1 MAHSEDLERVVAGP
15 VRLSRRT
22 VLRAFVGAGVG
33 VLLTACGGDDLD
45 PFAPRTQTA
54 PTTSNVAEQAGDAT
68 EGQQQVGRQSVSQAP
83 AEPTPAAVLPEPKV
97 YVIPSP
103 VSQGET
109 VLLLVE
115 APGAEHASMSWQ
127 GQTFSLLHN
136 EERFLGFFGID
147 ANAPIGPQSLGVSV
161 WGPRGEQLLWQ
172 ETVVE
177 ITGVEW
183 TVDNIQIDGPN
194 AALLDPSIRRADER
208 ERLPHQSGLTPGLL
222 WLGVFDPPSNGAI
235 TALYGEQRSFN
246 GAPISEYHTG
256 IDFGGET
263 GAAVTAS
270 NTGVVSWAGR
280 TRRRGNGIIIDHG
293 AGVFSG
299 YYHLSEVLET
309 AGSVVEQG
317 AMIARMGATGLATG
331 PHLHWEVVVRGVTVN
346 PLPWLRLL
354 EFPDPYQDLNPAN
367 ALSSTN
373 LAEG

>member
-22 VLRAFVGAGVG
+22 VLRAFVGAGAG

-45 PFAPRTQTA
+45 PFAPRSQTA
-54 PTTSNVAEQAGDAT
+54 PITSDDAEQADDAT
-68 EGQQQVGRQSVSQAP
+68 EGQPQVERQTVSQSQVEA
-83 AEPTPAAVLPEPKV
+83 TPPAVLPEPRV

-103 VSQGET
+103 VAQGET

-115 APGAEHASMSWQ
+115 APGAGHASMSWQ
-127 GQTFSLLHN
+127 GQTFSLLQN

-161 WGPRGEQLLWQ
+161 WGPSGEQLLWQ

-183 TVDNIQIDGPN
+183 NVDNIQIDGPN
-194 AALLDPSIRRADER
+194 AALLDPSIRRADIR
-208 ERLPHQSGLTPGLL
+208 ERWPHQSGLTPGLL

-263 GAAVTAS
+263 GAAITAS

-317 AMIARMGATGLATG
+317 AIIARMGATGLATG

-373 LAEG
+373 LAES

>member
-1 MAHSEDLERVVAGP
+1 MAHTVDLERVVGGP

-22 VLRAFVGAGVG
+22 VLRALVGAGAG

-45 PFAPRTQTA
+45 PFAVNRPNTPPTSDNGSGAAQTSEA
-54 PTTSNVAEQAGDAT
+54 
-68 EGQQQVGRQSVSQAP
+68 QQDI
-83 AEPTPAAVLPEPKV
+83 AEPAASPAQAEPLPAVPLPEPRV

-109 VLLLVE
+109 VLLLVD
-115 APGAEHASMSWQ
+115 APGAETASMSWQ

-147 ANAPIGPQSLGVSV
+147 ANSPVGPQSLGVAV
-161 WGPRGEQLLWQ
+161 GGPRGEQLLWQ
-172 ETVVE
+172 ETVIE
-177 ITGVEW
+177 ITAVEW
-183 TVDNIQIDGPN
+183 TIDDIQIDGPN
-194 AALLDPSIRRADER
+194 AALLDPSIRQADER
-208 ERLPHQSGLTPGLL
+208 QRLPHQSSLTPNLH
-222 WLGVFDPPSNGAI
+222 WLGVFDPPSDGAI

-246 GAPISEYHTG
+246 GGPISEYHTG

-263 GAAVTAS
+263 GATITAANS
-270 NTGVVSWAGR
+270 GVVSWAGR

-293 AGVFSG
+293 AGVFTG
-299 YYHLSEVLET
+299 YYHLSEVLQT
-309 AGSVVEQG
+309 ARTVVAQG
-317 AMIARMGATGLATG
+317 ELIARMGATGLATG

-354 EFPDPYQDLNPAN
+354 EFPDPYQELNPAN

-373 LAEG
+373 LAKG